1 MGVFHTE
8 DLNMLTHFD
17 TLCQIKNGIQ
27 KNGFDL
33 QRCIQRHKSPLVA
46 LKTHVFHHRDGYQKR
61 YARYTVAYA
70 ARKTI
75 DPEKLARAGLGIMP
89 IGKSGHC
96 LEYYTQP
103 NSDKN
108 WETTYGVSDWKP
120 KSWRDSYG
128 IQIYTGEPSGHLTS
142 LDFEYAI
149 LRDHPQPFLDTL
161 TQLCALTEK
170 PLLVISKSGGLR
182 FECQTP
188 GYVHP
193 KTDQRYVATWQNH
206 HEHKDLYLEIF
217 GEKGLSRYDARYEI
231 YTGSLLDIPVIDPHV
246 LFEIVDQLREQIGE
260 PRPEKSRATSK
271 ATPTQEK
278 NRKTSNAPSVNII
291 DGLPEGIRWRER
303 KDGSLESV
311 RGDYPCQVTKHKKS
325 HGAAQ
330 YYQQTNGQIDAFCHN
345 CQQPWIVKYAD
356 HTTRLNAI
364 REGRLSPLTVQRK
377 TIKLVQNERAHAV
390 LDTLRKTAD
399 HIAALL
405 RSPTRVLGFR
415 ADTGTGKNH
424 ETETYAINEG
434 AILVNVPNG
443 DLAIDLET
451 RMHRRLSGA
460 GLPLDYVFRRRG
472 LMFRWNDGK
481 DAHDRFPHEIPCLQA
496 ARCDAYRK
504 KGGNMYKTIC
514 PNCPAQI
521 ECLQYGYRSQPED
534 AKNARMV
541 ISSHPDFHINPA
553 HKGFAKPYLTD
564 ITGTQRLIVQDDVST
579 HALFLECQITRS
591 RLRQLRDDWEGAFLG
606 GFAKELLRIL
616 EVEGTPYAIR
626 DSLNTLTKK
635 QKALLNFQLTRVR
648 IQTTQA
654 DGTHIHFVMTLDE
667 AVSHGFYGEATE
679 DDIAEMPAVY
689 PKNWTLLDQLT
700 AFFKH
705 YKRETDAPI
714 HYHDGTLT
722 FALTPRLHDSVWK
735 AVFMSA
741 TQDEVLFTR
750 AFPEAHTQNLPP
762 TAWQP
767 KAKVYQ
773 LRTNRNPRATVYRF
787 KDGKA
792 SGLSD
797 TGESYYQRTI
807 DEIACTPDIKHA
819 IITYKNV
826 LKWKRNQEASDL
838 TELDNIIATAHFGN
852 LVGLDTE
859 FQDADRLW
867 VLFSPEIP
875 HHEIVWR
882 AKMFFGNDPE
892 PLNYERDEET
902 GMYRDP
908 RLQKIWENAVIGE
921 LIQATGRG
929 RPVRKPITIIILTS
943 HFIPGITDRPETQL
957 FDEADWEIA
966 GGLNGLDDAIAKREE
981 FEARATA
988 LTADNTIADFQKVY
1002 GCSHEYARKLWHK
1015 AGGPEAKAKADI
1027 ALYEQIQALKAEKI
1041 SDSKIAKRLGISRG
1055 KLQTLLRK
1063 YGAA

>member
-1 MGVFHTE
+1 
-8 DLNMLTHFD
+8 MLTQFD
-17 TLCQIKNGIQ
+17 KVCEIKNDIV

-33 QRCIQRHKSPLVA
+33 QRCMQRHKSPLPV
-46 LKTHVFHHRDGYQKR
+46 LKTRVFHYRDGYKKRHAR
-61 YARYTVAYA
+61 YAVAYA
-70 ARKTI
+70 AAKTI
-75 DPEKLARAGLGIMP
+75 DPEKLARAGLGFLP
-89 IGKSGHC
+89 IAKSGHC
-96 LEYYTQP
+96 PEYYTQP
-103 NSDKN
+103 NSNKN
-108 WETTYGVSDWKP
+108 WETTYGVADWKP

-128 IQIYTGEPSGHLTS
+128 IQIYTGKPSGHLTS

-149 LRDHPQPFLDTL
+149 LRDHPQPFLDSL

-170 PLLVISKSGGLR
+170 QFLVISKSGGLR
-182 FECQTP
+182 FECRTP

-231 YTGSLLDIPVIDPHV
+231 YTGSLLDIPVIDHHA

-278 NRKTSNAPSVNII
+278 KRKTSNAPSVNII

-345 CQQPWIVKYAD
+345 CQQAWIVKHAD
-356 HTTRLNAI
+356 PKARINEI
-364 REGRLSPLTVQRK
+364 RSGNLSPLALQRK
-377 TIKLVQNERAHAV
+377 TVKLQINQSAHAV
-390 LDTLRKTAD
+390 LDTLLKTAD
-399 HIAALL
+399 CIAELL

-424 ETETYAINEG
+424 ETETYAIDEG
-434 AILVNVPNG
+434 AILVNVPTG
-443 DLAIDLET
+443 DLAIDLEN
-451 RMHRRLSGA
+451 RMQSRLLA
-460 GLPLDYVFRRRG
+460 ANLPRDYVFRRRG
-472 LMFRWNDGK
+472 LMHRWNDGQ
-481 DAHDRFPHEIPCLQA
+481 DAHLRFPHEIPCIQA
-496 ARCDAYRK
+496 ARGDAYRR

-514 PNCPAQI
+514 PNCPV
-521 ECLQYGYRSQPED
+521 ETKCFQYGYRSQPED

-541 ISSHPDFHINPA
+541 ITSHPDFHINPA

-564 ITGTQRLIVQDDVST
+564 ITGTRRLIVQDDVST
-579 HALFLECQITRS
+579 HALFLECGITRD
-591 RLRQLRDDWEGAFLG
+591 RLQQIRDDWESAFLG
-606 GFAKELLRIL
+606 SFAKELLKIL
-616 EVEGTPYAIR
+616 EVEGKPYAIR
-626 DSLNTLTKK
+626 DYLKTLTEK
-635 QKALLNFQLTRVR
+635 QKGLLNFQLTRVR

-654 DGTHIHFVMTLDE
+654 DGTPIHFVMTLDE
-667 AVSHGFYGEATE
+667 AVSRGFYGEATE
-679 DDIAEMPAVY
+679 NDIAEMPAVY

-705 YKRETDAPI
+705 YKREADAPI
-714 HYHDGTLT
+714 HYHDGILK
-722 FALTPRLHDSVWK
+722 FALPPRLHNNVWK

-741 TQDEVLFTR
+741 TQDEVLFKR
-750 AFPEAHTQNLPP
+750 AFPEAHTENLPP
-762 TAWQP
+762 TAWKP
-767 KAKVYQ
+767 GAKVYQ
-773 LRTNRNPRATVYRF
+773 LRTNRNPRATVYQF
-787 KDGKA
+787 TDGTIA
-792 SGLSD
+792 GLSD
-797 TGESYYQRTI
+797 TGENYWQLMI
-807 DEIACTPDIKHA
+807 DEIARTPDTKHA
-819 IITYKNV
+819 IITYKDV
-826 LKWKRNQEASDL
+826 LKWKRNDEASDL
-838 TELDNIIATAHFGN
+838 TELHNIIATAHFGN

-875 HHEIVWR
+875 HYEIVWR

-892 PLNYERDEET
+892 PLNYQRDEET

-943 HFIPGITDRPETQL
+943 HLIPGITDRPETQL
-957 FDEADWEIA
+957 FDEVDWEIA
-966 GGLNGLDDAIAKREE
+966 GGLDRLDKAITNRED
-981 FEARATA
+981 FEARAAA
-988 LTADNTIADFQKVY
+988 LTADNTIADFQEVY
-1002 GCSHEYARKLWHK
+1002 GCSYEYARQLWHK
-1015 AGGPEAKAKADI
+1015 AGGQESKDNTKTELVRRAQELRDQGLSYRKIGKTLDIHEAKI
-1027 ALYEQIQALKAEKI
+1027 
-1041 SDSKIAKRLGISRG
+1041 RR
-1055 KLQTLLRK
+1055 LLR
-1063 YGAA
+1063 